1 MKERDED
8 FKNKL
13 NAEQEKIIEI
23 KQELVKI
30 QQQRDELYD
39 VKQSFEST
47 LDGKDKA
54 MNQVWLELQRSQE
67 EVQCR
72 KAMID
77 ELSKSLLDHEAE
89 SMQMATKLS

>member
-1 MKERDED
+1 
-8 FKNKL
+8 
-13 NAEQEKIIEI
+13 
-23 KQELVKI
+23 
-30 QQQRDELYD
+30 
-39 VKQSFEST
+39 
-47 LDGKDKA
+47 